1 MQVNDRNSRGQDVLS
16 PELLQQR
23 DEVLIPRLVR
33 DGVTDQSVL
42 EAIRRVPRHLL
53 VPEHSR
59 RYSYDN
65 RALGIAEG
73 QTISQPTIVGLM
85 SQFAASDGRNRVLE
99 IGTGSGYQAAVLSL
113 LFEEVYTIETI
124 EALGIAGRRAL
135 ERIGFADNV
144 HFRIGDGSQGW
155 PEAAPFDAVMVTAA
169 APRVPEALMEQ
180 LKVGGRL
187 VIPVGETMQTLRV
200 MQKGSETWQ
209 LLAEIPVRFVPMT
222 GAVREQPPV

>member
-1 MQVNDRNSRGQDVLS
+1 MTDRSASDHDALS
-16 PELLQQR
+16 PELIQQR
-23 DEVLIPRLVR
+23 EQVLIPQLVR
-33 DGVTDQSVL
+33 DGVTDQAVL

-59 RYSYDN
+59 RYSYEN
-65 RALGIAEG
+65 RALGITEG

-85 SQFAASDGRNRVLE
+85 SQFAVGGGRNRVLE
-99 IGTGSGYQAAVLSL
+99 VGTGSGYQAAVLSL

-124 EALGIAGRRAL
+124 EALGIAGRRSL

-155 PEAAPFDAVMVTAA
+155 AEASPFDAVMVTAA
-169 APRVPEALMEQ
+169 APRIPEPLMEQ

-200 MQKGSETWQ
+200 MKKGAESWQ

-222 GAVREQPPV
+222 GAVREHPPQ